1 MLFSNTNPISGDNLV
16 LEIWAEMCPARKI
29 AQLIFTAFFLA
40 RIDEKFKGDLKF
52 FCRVWLKMGGAA
64 LIMEPKID

>member
-1 MLFSNTNPISGDNLV
+1 
-16 LEIWAEMCPARKI
+16 MCPAKKI
-29 AQLIFTAFFLA
+29 AQLIFTAFFLE

-52 FCRVWLKMGGAA
+52 LCRTWLKMGGAA